1 MESPPPPMLPP
12 CYISQGS
19 KKRVFPGGSS
29 TCMEADV
36 VEIPPPV
43 NNSSKLKS
51 LKLKEKEVI
60 FPEVIDVDMDEDYE
74 DIMLLDREVDTK
86 RKGKDVVNKLPPGSS
101 SGINHGSGNDVQ
113 SSEKNYA
120 SGPHYLI
127 NGEDF
132 DADFF
137 YGENE
142 YVDMSQDDPVYDDQ
156 YAIIQ
161 AHLDSLDIPPGVEV
175 SVPWFT
181 GHEENKLKPAVA
193 STSSPSSSPI
203 DLDVVAFPPHS
214 NLSSSTWPMEFEQ
227 SSDKSISGENLI
239 SGDKVKGSGQPKK
252 WEPSSSWLFKDPTH
266 VWKRS
271 TAARSSFSL
280 PSKFPKDYL
289 TSSSKMEM
297 HDSRRHFA
305 ESWRSK
311 TKRNRQIGYSMPDSG
326 SLNQLGNHVSS
337 FAKHPGIASR
347 SRTKPSEVQSGAVSH
362 KIPGSGASTNPSPH
376 IQKML
381 NDVPPGVGSHKY
393 AWKGMPNTTIGHSF
407 VNASYPSGFV
417 DQSGPLP
424 VFPDDIAFGPWDMDP
439 IVGQNSAT
447 APGNSSGSLSGKAKY
462 ADPGEF
468 LKNFNLFKK
477 FDTVQD
483 FTDHYYSKNGS
494 SLRQP
499 SKNWAKKIQEEW
511 RILEND
517 LPDTIFVR
525 VYESRMDILRTVI
538 IGAEGTPYHDGLFF
552 FDVFFPSNYP
562 DVPPHVHYHSGGL
575 RINPNLYN
583 CGKVCLSLLNTWSGS
598 HKEKWIPGVSTI
610 LQVLVS
616 IQGLI
621 LNAKP
626 YFNEPGYASMSGTPG
641 GESNSLQYNES
652 TFILSLKTM
661 VYNIRRPPKY
671 FEDLIAGH
679 FYKHARDILVACKA
693 YMDGA
698 QVGCLVKGGV
708 QDVDEGDK
716 SCSQHFKYSLAG
728 YIKTLVD
735 AFGELG
741 IKDCDEFLAVAQK
754 TSRIVPAQPVAPNFY
769 YY

>member
-1 MESPPPPMLPP
+1 MESPPPPLPPP

-36 VEIPPPV
+36 VEIPPPG
-43 NNSSKLKS
+43 NSSSKLKS

-60 FPEVIDVDMDEDYE
+60 FPEVIDVDMDDDYE

-86 RKGKDVVNKLPPGSS
+86 RKGKDVFSKLPSGSS
-101 SGINHGSGNDVQ
+101 SGINDGSGNGVQ
-113 SSEKNYA
+113 SPEKNYV
-120 SGPHYLI
+120 SGSHYLI

-142 YVDMSQDDPVYDDQ
+142 YVDMSQDDPLYDDQ

-161 AHLDSLDIPPGVEV
+161 AHLDSWDIPPGVEV

-193 STSSPSSSPI
+193 STSNHSSSPI
-203 DLDVVAFPPHS
+203 DVDGVVFPPNS
-214 NLSSSTWPMEFEQ
+214 NSSSSIWPMEFEQ
-227 SSDKSISGENLI
+227 SSDKSIIGENLI

-252 WEPSSSWLFKDPTH
+252 WEPSSSWLLKDPAH
-266 VWKRS
+266 
-271 TAARSSFSL
+271 
-280 PSKFPKDYL
+280 DYL
-289 TSSSKMEM
+289 TSSSSMDM
-297 HDSRRHFA
+297 HDSRHHLAESWRHHLA

-311 TKRNRQIGYSMPDSG
+311 TKRNRQLGYNMLEGG
-326 SLNQLGNHVSS
+326 SHNQFSHHISS
-337 FAKHPGIASR
+337 FTKHPVSGPLTGLASR
-347 SRTKPSEVQSGAVSH
+347 
-362 KIPGSGASTNPSPH
+362 
-376 IQKML
+376 
-381 NDVPPGVGSHKY
+381 
-393 AWKGMPNTTIGHSF
+393 
-407 VNASYPSGFV
+407 FV

-424 VFPDDIAFGPWDMDP
+424 VFPDDMAFGPWDMDP
-439 IVGQNSAT
+439 IVGQKSAT
-447 APGNSSGSLSGKAKY
+447 ASGNSSGLLSGKAKY
-462 ADPGEF
+462 GDPGEF
-468 LKNFNLFKK
+468 LKNFDLFKK

-483 FTDHYYSKNGS
+483 FTDHYYSKNGFS
-494 SLRQP
+494 VRQP

-525 VYESRMDILRTVI
+525 VYESRMDILRAVI

-562 DVPPHVHYHSGGL
+562 NVPPHVHYHSGGL

-661 VYNIRRPPKY
+661 AYNIRRPPKY

-716 SCSQHFKYSLAG
+716 SCSQHFKNSLAG

-735 AFGELG
+735 AFAEIGV
-741 IKDCDEFLAVAQK
+741 KDCDEFLALAQK
-754 TSRIVPAQPVAPNFY
+754 TNRMVPSQPVAQNFY